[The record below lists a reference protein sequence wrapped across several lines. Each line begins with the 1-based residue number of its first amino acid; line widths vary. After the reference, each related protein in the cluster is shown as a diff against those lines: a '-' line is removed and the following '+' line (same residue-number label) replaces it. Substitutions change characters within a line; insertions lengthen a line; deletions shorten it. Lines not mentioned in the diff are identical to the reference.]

1 MTLSKY
7 NGDKNKCSSHQ
18 KGKKKKHTVT
28 ISELP
33 KHQKGETV
41 EQPSSKI
48 GVTSLN
54 QLLFTPAL
62 LPGPHFQHP
71 KQRAEVQH
79 SKARGWNN
87 KRYQFIHKHEN
98 GLVSLLILQH
108 TAQCRGREGTLQTL
122 TLSRYRILHLIL
134 NQQTEFFS
142 LPAYPGIPWYPS
154 QCVPHKG

>member
-1 MTLSKY
+1 MFKPSER
-7 NGDKNKCSSHQ
+7 
-18 KGKKKKHTVT
+18 KKKKHTGT

-79 SKARGWNN
+79 SKARSWNN
-87 KRYQFIHKHEN
+87 KRYQFMHKHEN

-108 TAQCRGREGTLQTL
+108 TAQWRGREGNATNADSIPIQNPAPDPKSADRFFQL
-122 TLSRYRILHLIL
+122 TCLSRNSLVS
-134 NQQTEFFS
+134 FS
-142 LPAYPGIPWYPS
+142 MCPS
-154 QCVPHKG
+154 